1 MSTCAHSRQID
12 RANYRRLNIAMVAWA
27 LSFVL
32 SSAIAANDNLGG
44 VVHFASAV
52 VPIVTGVP
60 VVLLFAHYIREGDE
74 LTRLIEL
81 QALAIAAGAVF
92 LVLPAVQVAQ
102 GSLGIDTFV
111 SVPLVVLSVVYAGA
125 VTLIRR
131 RYR

>member
-1 MSTCAHSRQID
+1 MSTSVHSRQID
-12 RANYRRLNIAMVAWA
+12 RANYRRLNIAMLAWG
-27 LSFVL
+27 LSFIL
-32 SSAIAANDNLGG
+32 SSSIASNDDFGG
-44 VVHFASAV
+44 LAHFVSAV
-52 VPIVTGVP
+52 VPTLAGVP
-60 VVLLFAHYIREGDE
+60 VVLLFAYYIREADE

-102 GSLGIDTFV
+102 GSRGPDLFV
-111 SVPLVVLSVVYAGA
+111 AIPLVTLSIVYAAA